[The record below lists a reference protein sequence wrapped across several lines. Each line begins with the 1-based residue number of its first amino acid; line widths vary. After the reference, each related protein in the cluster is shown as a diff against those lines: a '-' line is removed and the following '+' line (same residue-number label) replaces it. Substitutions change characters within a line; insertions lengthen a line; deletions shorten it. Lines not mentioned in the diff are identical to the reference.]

1 MKSETRTR
9 SSKSD
14 PLLST
19 AKFVIIAMGVLL
31 IFATVMHLIGLGALL
46 TVERAEILAKLAAA
60 NAPASGYFAII
71 AFIAMLLVALVLV
84 ALFLRLSWRLIGS
97 VEVGDPFHEDN
108 ADRLRSMGWLALI
121 IQLLVTGATF
131 IGRWMGTFVE
141 GVDAPLEIG
150 VQGTGFLLPLVL
162 FILARVFRLGTQ
174 MRADLEGTV

>member
-1 MKSETRTR
+1 MNDQILTPPK
-9 SSKSD
+9 KSD

-19 AKFVIIAMGVLL
+19 AKFVIILMGVLI
-31 IFATVMHLIGLGALL
+31 IFATVMHMIGLGALL

-60 NAPASGYFAII
+60 NAPSSGYFAII
-71 AFIAMLLVALVLV
+71 AFIAMLLVALALV
-84 ALFLRLSWRLIGS
+84 ALFLRLSWQLIAS
-97 VEVGDPFHEDN
+97 VEIGDPFHEDN
-108 ADRLRSMGWLALI
+108 ADRLRSMGWLTLI
-121 IQLLVTGATF
+121 IQLLVTGATL